1 MPAPDEIPLTNAEH
15 HELRLQ
21 LWARAHHEAAHA
33 VVGTLLGGRVA
44 EVAIWSGPPVGG
56 NVRLLGQVEPET
68 AHAMHAHH
76 ALVQRI
82 VYLLAGPIAAR
93 IASGGAGLIM
103 NEPASMVASVLLAAI
118 RTPAPAHHEANQE
131 TDQGIAAEAQE
142 TELGTVAGLIR
153 DHFGPED
160 EAGAA
165 AAIDHLP
172 LHVETLLRDRWSAI
186 ETIAISLLRH
196 GRLTEDQFQR
206 LFSDALPA
214 PEMGALLDPSS
225 A

>member
-1 MPAPDEIPLTNAEH
+1 
-15 HELRLQ
+15 
-21 LWARAHHEAAHA
+21 
-33 VVGTLLGGRVA
+33 
-44 EVAIWSGPPVGG
+44 
-56 NVRLLGQVEPET
+56 
-68 AHAMHAHH
+68 MHADH

-131 TDQGIAAEAQE
+131 TDQGIAADAQETDQGIAADAQE

>member
-118 RTPAPAHHEANQE
+118 RTPAPAHHEANQ
-131 TDQGIAAEAQE
+131 GIAADAQE